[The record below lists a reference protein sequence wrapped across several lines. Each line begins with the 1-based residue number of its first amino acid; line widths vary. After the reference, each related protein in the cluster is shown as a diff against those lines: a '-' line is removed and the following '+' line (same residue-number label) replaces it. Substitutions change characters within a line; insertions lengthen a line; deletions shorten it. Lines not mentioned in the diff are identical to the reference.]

1 MNRTGRMLFRH
12 VSSLPFLSK
21 TKAPWM
27 CPVCTPPL
35 HSPTPLPAG
44 NRSSIQLINCKSWQ
58 QANRADSGPLQ
69 SNRAQST

>member
-27 CPVCTPPL
+27 CPVCTPPRYIA
-35 HSPTPLPAG
+35 LPPYLLVTG
-44 NRSSIQLINCKSWQ
+44 PVSS
-58 QANRADSGPLQ
+58 
-69 SNRAQST
+69 